1 MLLAR
6 MSRTTSITARF
17 RIALGCASICICAT
31 QLCAQPAPSPAA
43 PTSATINNIDVHPS
57 AAGLTIAIT
66 ASAPVVPTSSR
77 ASNPHRLIFDF
88 DGCELKG
95 ANRHIPVNRGPVREL
110 RASLFSARPAVTR
123 LVVESTA
130 PLNFNLKPSADGIIV
145 IEIPFS
151 NAQTASA
158 TPTDKSTLA
167 GKKAAPSLATLESEP
182 PPNPSSKNQAK
193 TQPKPD
199 QQLEAQKQPEP
210 KPAHRSATA
219 APGAY
224 KLMEQAK
231 ALKLEDLQALEEK
244 AQAGD
249 PESQTLLALAYHV
262 GGLLKKDDVEASHL
276 LQKAAARGYMAA
288 EESLGILAETG
299 IGLDHP
305 APAEALNW
313 YKRAAQQGS
322 LDAAT
327 DMALVYA
334 NGKGVPRD
342 SAQAVVWFR
351 RAAEGGDPSA
361 QYNLALMYERGEGL
375 PRDYQQAV
383 HWFTAA
389 ADQNLVPP
397 LLALAEISIQ
407 PPSPTLPTDVN
418 KAVQYYQRA
427 ASLGS
432 AAAEVALGTIYSK
445 GMQGKVDYA
454 QAAQWYTKAAQHGE
468 PDGEFALGVS
478 YALGHGVPV
487 DYAQARRWL
496 AAGADQGQV
505 EAQYDL
511 AIICEQGNGAP
522 PDRDQAAHYYQMAAD
537 QGMAKAQY
545 RYGLMLAKGST
556 GSDRIAAYKWLTLAQ
571 NSIKE
576 SSPALNDLK
585 KSMNAQEIVQ
595 GEQDVTNWRA
605 DHQKGKR

>member
-1 MLLAR
+1 MLLSR
-6 MSRTTSITARF
+6 MSKMASITARL
-17 RIALGCASICICAT
+17 RLALCCALICFCAT
-31 QLCAQPAPSPAA
+31 RVFAQPAQPSSAT
-43 PTSATINNIDVHPS
+43 PTSATVGNIDVHPS
-57 AAGLTIAIT
+57 AAGLMIAIT
-66 ASAPVVPTSSR
+66 TSAPVAPTSSR
-77 ASNPHRLIFDF
+77 ATNPDRLIFDF
-88 DGCELKG
+88 HGCELKG
-95 ANRHIPVNRGPVREL
+95 TNRHIPVNRGPVKDL
-110 RASLFSARPAVTR
+110 RASQFSVHPAVTR
-123 LVVESTA
+123 LVVDSTD
-130 PLNFNLKPSADGIIV
+130 PLTFNVKPSANGIVV
-145 IEIPFS
+145 IEILFS
-151 NAQTASA
+151 NTQTASA

-167 GKKAAPSLATLESEP
+167 EKNAAPSLATPENQPPQSNPEP
-182 PPNPSSKNQAK
+182 KNQ
-193 TQPKPD
+193 PRI
-199 QQLEAQKQPEP
+199 QPEP
-210 KPAHRSATA
+210 QKPESQKQSEAKPAHRSSTA

-224 KLMEQAK
+224 KLMEKAK
-231 ALKLEDLQALEEK
+231 ALKIEDLQPLEEK

-262 GGLLKKDDVEASHL
+262 GGLLKKDDVEANRL

-288 EESLGILAETG
+288 EESLGIFAETG

-305 APAEALNW
+305 APADALTW
-313 YKRAAQQGS
+313 YKKAAQLGS
-322 LDAAT
+322 LDAET
-327 DMALVYA
+327 DIALLYA

-351 RAAEGGDPSA
+351 RAADGGDPSA
-361 QYNLALMYERGEGL
+361 QYNLALMYERGEGV
-375 PRDYQQAV
+375 PRDYHEAV
-383 HWFTAA
+383 RWFSAA
-389 ADQNLVPP
+389 ADQNLIPP

-407 PPSPTLPTDVN
+407 PPSPTLPTNVN
-418 KAVQYYQRA
+418 KAVDYYQKA
-427 ASLGS
+427 AGLGS
-432 AAAEVALGTIYSK
+432 AAAEVALGTIFSK

-454 QAAQWYTKAAQHGE
+454 QAAGWYTKAAQQGE
-468 PDGEFALGVS
+468 PDGQFALGVS

-496 AAGADQGQV
+496 AAGAGQGQV

-545 RYGLMLAKGST
+545 RFGLMLARGST

-585 KSMNAQEIVQ
+585 KSMNAQEIVE

-605 DHQKGKR
+605 ARQSKR

>member
-1 MLLAR
+1 MLLSR
-6 MSRTTSITARF
+6 MSKMTSLTARL
-17 RIALGCASICICAT
+17 RMALCCASICFCAAEVS
-31 QLCAQPAPSPAA
+31 AQPAKPSPAA
-43 PTSATINNIDVHPS
+43 ATSATVNNIDVHPS
-57 AAGLTIAIT
+57 AGGLTIAIT
-66 ASAPVVPTSSR
+66 TSDPVVPTSSR
-77 ASNPHRLIFDF
+77 ASNPDRLIFDF
-88 DGCELKG
+88 HGCELKG
-95 ANRHIPVNRGPVREL
+95 ANRHIPVSRGPVKEL
-110 RASLFSARPAVTR
+110 RASLFSAHPAVTR
-123 LVVESTA
+123 IVVDSTE
-130 PLNFNLKPSADGIIV
+130 PLTFNLKPSANGIV
-145 IEIPFS
+145 LIEISFS
-151 NAQTASA
+151 NSDTASTA
-158 TPTDKSTLA
+158 PKSKSSDTEKNAAVSTTPPQP
-167 GKKAAPSLATLESEP
+167 APEPEIKTKPNRES
-182 PPNPSSKNQAK
+182 QQ
-193 TQPKPD
+193 QP
-199 QQLEAQKQPEP
+199 ESQKQSEP
-210 KPAHRSATA
+210 KPVAPPSTTA

-231 ALKLEDLQALEEK
+231 ALKLEDLQPLEEK

-288 EESLGILAETG
+288 EESLGIFAETG

-305 APAEALNW
+305 APADALNW
-313 YKRAAQQGS
+313 YKKAAQQGS

-327 DMALVYA
+327 DIALVYA

-342 SAQAVVWFR
+342 PAQAVVWFR
-351 RAAEGGDPSA
+351 RAAEGGDASA

-375 PRDYQQAV
+375 PRDYQEAV
-383 HWFTAA
+383 RWFTAA

-427 ASLGS
+427 ANLGS
-432 AAAEVALGTIYSK
+432 AVAEVALGTIYSK

-454 QAAQWYTKAAQHGE
+454 QAAGWYTKAAEKGE
-468 PDGEFALGVS
+468 PDGQFAIGVS

-496 AAGADQGQV
+496 AAAADQGQV

-522 PDRDQAAHYYQMAAD
+522 PDHEQAAHYYQMAAD

-605 DHQKGKR
+605 DHQSNKH